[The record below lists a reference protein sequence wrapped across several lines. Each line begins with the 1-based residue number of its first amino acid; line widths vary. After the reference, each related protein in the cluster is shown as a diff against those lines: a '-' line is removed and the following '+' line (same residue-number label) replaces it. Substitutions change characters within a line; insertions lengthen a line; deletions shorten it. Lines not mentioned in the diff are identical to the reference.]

1 MPYWLDSAGD
11 NGAGAVVIST
21 DLQVKEVR
29 YAWERFP
36 QCLVGFNIF
45 DLCMGDWC
53 SDVVFSFCSQLYNG
67 VGGYEAY
74 TDAMPAAPWCFDMA
88 NGVPCPVR
96 NLPNPWA
103 AGSRSTADMGFTELL
118 HKIPVAD
125 LIQWGQKDY
134 AEEFRPASA
143 GGTGAAG
150 DGANGGAEG
159 GADVGESPQQEKVP
173 A

>member
-1 MPYWLDSAGD
+1 M
-11 NGAGAVVIST
+11 
-21 DLQVKEVR
+21 
-29 YAWERFP
+29 
-36 QCLVGFNIF
+36 
-45 DLCMGDWC
+45 
-53 SDVVFSFCSQLYNG
+53 FSFSFSSQLYNG

-74 TDAMPAAPWCFDMA
+74 TDAMPAAPWCFDMT
-88 NGVPCPVR
+88 NGMPCPVR

-143 GGTGAAG
+143 GGSAGAG

-159 GADVGESPQQEKVP
+159 GADVGESPQQEKVSS
-173 A
+173 